1 MKHNYTNNLLLK
13 YLYNETSVLLK
24 LEVENAINEDNQVR
38 ESYKELEK
46 GYKMF
51 PKVSFYPSDDTMST
65 ILNYSQKQVLNT
77 SF

>member
-13 YLYNETSVLLK
+13 YLYGETSILLK
-24 LEVENAINEDNQVR
+24 LEVENAIQEDDQV
-38 ESYKELEK
+38 KERFQELQK

-51 PKVSFYPSDDTMST
+51 PKVSFYPSDKTMNA
-65 ILNYSQKQVLNT
+65 ILNFSNKQVLNT

>member
-13 YLYNETSVLLK
+13 YLYNETSILLK
-24 LEVENAINEDNQVR
+24 LEIENAIDEDNQVK
-38 ESYKELEK
+38 ESFKELEK

-51 PKVSFYPSDDTMST
+51 PKVSFYPSDKTMSN
-65 ILNYSQKQVLNT
+65 ILNYSQEQVLNS